1 MTVVKLH
8 FIHRRQA
15 DLWHRLK
22 WIKLVHRNM
31 QEIKKNIMN
40 KISHTCKSRLN
51 KSPIQLKARAL
62 SFCVSVNP
70 LVWST
75 SDCNIE
81 WLYLVARR
89 YLFGCERIRWANQN
103 ADISFIYKKLYKRG
117 VAYAMRG
124 PNSPD
129 HWFSPDTRLRFV
141 YPGDQVIVLDL
152 SIFFKQINQPLNGEV
167 RNVFACTEETK
178 HGKWTEARSAVVSD
192 INFKRRIPI
201 SV

>member
-1 MTVVKLH
+1 M
-8 FIHRRQA
+8 
-15 DLWHRLK
+15 
-22 WIKLVHRNM
+22 N
-31 QEIKKNIMN
+31 NIL
-40 KISHTCKSRLN
+40 HTCKSRLN

-129 HWFSPDTRLRFV
+129 HWFFPDTRLRFV

-152 SIFFKQINQPLNGEV
+152 SIFFLNRSISHWTKSSECICV
-167 RNVFACTEETK
+167 YWRN
-178 HGKWTEARSAVVSD
+178 EAWQVNRGAQCRS
-192 INFKRRIPI
+192 IGHKL
-201 SV
+201 

>member
-1 MTVVKLH
+1 
-8 FIHRRQA
+8 
-15 DLWHRLK
+15 
-22 WIKLVHRNM
+22 
-31 QEIKKNIMN
+31 MN

-51 KSPIQLKARAL
+51 KSPVQLEARAL

-89 YLFGCERIRWANQN
+89 YLFGRETGRGANQN

-117 VAYAMRG
+117 VANAMRG

-129 HWFSPDTRLRFV
+129 HWFFPDTRLRFV

-152 SIFFKQINQPLNGEV
+152 SIFFKQINQPLNGGEV
-167 RNVFACTEETK
+167 LNVFAWTEETK
-178 HGKWTEARSAVVSD
+178 HVKCTEARSAVVSD
-192 INFKRRIPI
+192 ITLNEEFQFLLKYLCLFYFSMWTLAFGSILYVDIFIIVR
-201 SV
+201 

>member
-31 QEIKKNIMN
+31 QEIKKKIMN
-40 KISHTCKSRLN
+40 KILHTCKSRLN

-103 ADISFIYKKLYKRG
+103 ADISFIQKRCCLCHAWSQFPWPLIFPRYQVEICVSRRSG
-117 VAYAMRG
+117 DRV
-124 PNSPD
+124 
-129 HWFSPDTRLRFV
+129 RF
-141 YPGDQVIVLDL
+141 IH
-152 SIFFKQINQPLNGEV
+152 FF
-167 RNVFACTEETK
+167 
-178 HGKWTEARSAVVSD
+178 
-192 INFKRRIPI
+192 
-201 SV
+201 

>member
-1 MTVVKLH
+1 
-8 FIHRRQA
+8 
-15 DLWHRLK
+15 
-22 WIKLVHRNM
+22 
-31 QEIKKNIMN
+31 MN
-40 KISHTCKSRLN
+40 KISRTCKSRLN

-81 WLYLVARR
+81 WLYLVVRR
-89 YLFGCERIRWANQN
+89 YLFGWREVRGANQN

-117 VAYAMRG
+117 VANAMRG

-129 HWFSPDTRLRFV
+129 HWFFADTRLRFV

-152 SIFFKQINQPLNGEV
+152 SIFLN
-167 RNVFACTEETK
+167 RSIS
-178 HGKWTEARSAVVSD
+178 HWTEGKFWIICVYWRNEACHVYRGALCRSIGHNS
-192 INFKRRIPI
+192 KRRIPI
-201 SV
+201 SVKIFVYTLFLYVDFSFWFYLICGYFHHCKVINHF

>member
-1 MTVVKLH
+1 MRK
-8 FIHRRQA
+8 A
-15 DLWHRLK
+15 DLWHWLND
-22 WIKLVHRNM
+22 LN
-31 QEIKKNIMN
+31 QCTEICKKKNIIN
-40 KISHTCKSRLN
+40 KNSRTCKSRLN

-81 WLYLVARR
+81 WLYLVVRR
-89 YLFGCERIRWANQN
+89 YLFGWKRERGANQN

-117 VAYAMRG
+117 VANAMRG

-129 HWFSPDTRLRFV
+129 HWFFADTRLRFV

-152 SIFFKQINQPLNGEV
+152 SIFFKQINQPLNGGEV
-167 RNVFACTEETK
+167 LNYLRVLK
-178 HGKWTEARSAVVSD
+178 KRSMSCVQRRAV
-192 INFKRRIPI
+192 P
-201 SV
+201 

>member
-31 QEIKKNIMN
+31 QEIKKKIMN

-129 HWFSPDTRLRFV
+129 HWFFPDTRLRFV

-152 SIFFKQINQPLNGEV
+152 SIFFNRSISHWTKSSECICV
-167 RNVFACTEETK
+167 YWRN
-178 HGKWTEARSAVVSD
+178 EAWQVNRGAQCRS
-192 INFKRRIPI
+192 IGHKL
-201 SV
+201 

>member
-1 MTVVKLH
+1 
-8 FIHRRQA
+8 
-15 DLWHRLK
+15 
-22 WIKLVHRNM
+22 
-31 QEIKKNIMN
+31 MN
-40 KISHTCKSRLN
+40 KNSRTCKSRLN

-81 WLYLVARR
+81 WLYLVVRR
-89 YLFGCERIRWANQN
+89 YLFGWREVRGANQN

-117 VAYAMRG
+117 VANAMRG

-129 HWFSPDTRLRFV
+129 HWFFTDTRLRFV

-152 SIFFKQINQPLNGEV
+152 SIFFKQINQPLNGGEV
-167 RNVFACTEETK
+167 LNYLRVLK
-178 HGKWTEARSAVVSD
+178 KRSMSCVQRRAV
-192 INFKRRIPI
+192 P
-201 SV
+201 